1 MKVNNLLLII
11 LVTINCI
18 TGCNT
23 SLTKE
28 RKSSNTDSIK
38 NIILKINSDQQSLYK
53 NLSNK
58 KERSV
63 KYAEFCHDSLLTIT
77 GYGSLLTSSY
87 DASQDL
93 VDGYADTIHNITFRL
108 YGNTAILTGQ
118 AKMFVLINNDT
129 LYENIW
135 ISKVFMNFDGVW
147 KMVLRNSGP
156 LGTNYRIPVKIE
168 AAKLMKYEGV
178 YGFPMDVA
186 DTFRVENEHL
196 YQVEKNKPK
205 VQFYPLNDSTYFTK
219 DDLSTIVFRT
229 NSTGAVTHFDWILPD
244 GQSVKIPRK

>member
-1 MKVNNLLLII
+1 
-11 LVTINCI
+11 
-18 TGCNT
+18 
-23 SLTKE
+23 LTKE
-28 RKSSNTDSIK
+28 NNSLNTDSIK
-38 NIILKINSDQQSLYK
+38 NIILKINSEQQSLLK
-53 NLSNK
+53 NRSNK
-58 KERSV
+58 KERSA

-108 YGNTAILTGQ
+108 YDNTAILTGQ
-118 AKMFVLINNDT
+118 AKMFELINNDT
-129 LYENIW
+129 LYEDIW
-135 ISKVFMNFDGVW
+135 ISKVFMNFDGQW

-156 LGTNYRIPVKIE
+156 LGTNYRKPVKIE
-168 AAKLMKYEGV
+168 AAKLMKYEGI

-196 YQVEKNKPK
+196 YQFEINDRKI
-205 VQFYPLNDSTYFTK
+205 QYYPLNDSTYFTK

-229 NSTGAVTHFDWILPD
+229 NSSGIVTHFDWILPD
-244 GQSVKIPRK
+244 GQSVKVPRK